1 MGVDCF
7 PCVNLLVFVFK
18 LSIVYS
24 SVYNPSMAKP
34 SQLKTLIDTV
44 TADVVA
50 HPQDLTACY
59 AERLGISRVAANR
72 YVRQLEERGWIA
84 RSGPTTRPVYSPG
97 YRRLV
102 KKTYPLKGL
111 EEDMAWS
118 RDFRPCLSLQSNVL
132 GIAQHGFTEML
143 NNAID
148 HSGGDQVIVRAE
160 QDQTRL
166 EIIVGDNGVGIF
178 EKITHALNLPDKRL
192 ALLELSKGKFTTDP
206 ARHSGEGVFFTS
218 RMFDGYHIDANG
230 LRFTHHAHR
239 DKDRLDAAGVSLN
252 GTFVVMSVA
261 LDTQRTTTEVFQA
274 FMNAPEDYDFSKTI
288 VPMKLAQI
296 GDEQLVSRSQAKR
309 LIARFDRFK
318 TVVLDFTGIESI
330 GQAFADELF
339 RVYAVAH
346 PQVEL
351 LPTHM
356 TEQVERMWLRAIAPK
371 G

>member
-1 MGVDCF
+1 
-7 PCVNLLVFVFK
+7 
-18 LSIVYS
+18 
-24 SVYNPSMAKP
+24 MAKP

-72 YVRQLEERGWIA
+72 YVRQLEEQGWIA
-84 RSGPTTRPVYSPG
+84 RSGPSTRPIYTPG
-97 YRRLV
+97 YRRRME
-102 KKTYPLKGL
+102 KTYLLKGL
-111 EEDMAWS
+111 EEDLAWS
-118 RDFRPCLSLQSNVL
+118 RDFRPYLSLQANVL

-148 HSGGDQVIVRAE
+148 HSGGSKVVVLAE
-160 QDQTRL
+160 QDQNTL
-166 EIIVGDNGVGIF
+166 YMFISDDGVGIF
-178 EKITHALNLPDKRL
+178 RKITEALNLPDQRL

-206 ARHSGEGVFFTS
+206 TRHSGEGVFFTS
-218 RMFDGYHIDANG
+218 RMFDGYFIDANG
-230 LRFTHHAHR
+230 LLFRNRSNQDR
-239 DKDRLDAAGVSLN
+239 DWLDQTDAALKGTSVFMAIRLDS
-252 GTFVVMSVA
+252 
-261 LDTQRTTTEVFQA
+261 QRTTTEVFQA

-318 TVVLDFTGIESI
+318 TVVLDFTGVESI

-339 RVYAVAH
+339 RVYALAH

-351 LPTHM
+351 LPVHM
-356 TEQVERMWLRAIAPK
+356 TQQVEGMWLRAVAPK

>member
-1 MGVDCF
+1 
-7 PCVNLLVFVFK
+7 
-18 LSIVYS
+18 
-24 SVYNPSMAKP
+24 MAKP

-72 YVRQLEERGWIA
+72 YVRQLEEQGWIA
-84 RSGPTTRPVYSPG
+84 RSGPSTRPVYSPG
-97 YRRLV
+97 YRRRV
-102 KKTYPLKGL
+102 EKTYPLKGL

-118 RDFRPCLSLQSNVL
+118 RDFRPYLSLHPNVL

-148 HSGGDQVIVRAE
+148 HSCGRKVFVTAE
-160 QDQTRL
+160 QDQNTL
-166 EIIVGDNGVGIF
+166 YMFISDDGVGIF
-178 EKITHALNLPDKRL
+178 KKITEALELPDKRL

-206 ARHSGEGVFFTS
+206 ARHWGEGVFFTS
-218 RMFDGYHIDANG
+218 RMFDGYFIDANG
-230 LRFTHHAHR
+230 LQFRHR
-239 DKDRLDAAGVSLN
+239 SNQDRDWLDQTDAGLKGTSVFMAIGLN
-252 GTFVVMSVA
+252 S
-261 LDTQRTTTEVFQA
+261 QRTTTEVFQA

-339 RVYAVAH
+339 RVYAGAH

-351 LPTHM
+351 LPMHM

>member
-1 MGVDCF
+1 
-7 PCVNLLVFVFK
+7 
-18 LSIVYS
+18 
-24 SVYNPSMAKP
+24 MAKP

-72 YVRQLEERGWIA
+72 YVRQLEEQGWIA
-84 RSGPTTRPVYSPG
+84 RSGPSTRPVYSPG
-97 YRRLV
+97 YRRRV
-102 KKTYPLKGL
+102 EKTYPLKGL

-118 RDFRPCLSLQSNVL
+118 RDFRPYLSLQANVL

-148 HSGGDQVIVRAE
+148 HSGGRKVFVVAE
-160 QDQTRL
+160 QDQNTL
-166 EIIVGDNGVGIF
+166 YMLISDDGVGIF
-178 EKITHALNLPDKRL
+178 KKITEALELPDKRL

-218 RMFDGYHIDANG
+218 RMFDGYSIDANG
-230 LRFTHHAHR
+230 LQFRHR
-239 DKDRLDAAGVSLN
+239 SNQDRDWLDQTDAGLKGTSVFMAIGLN
-252 GTFVVMSVA
+252 S
-261 LDTQRTTTEVFQA
+261 QRTTTEVFQA

-339 RVYAVAH
+339 RVYAGAH

-351 LPTHM
+351 LPMHM

>member
-1 MGVDCF
+1 
-7 PCVNLLVFVFK
+7 
-18 LSIVYS
+18 
-24 SVYNPSMAKP
+24 MAKP

-72 YVRQLEERGWIA
+72 YVRQLEEQGWIA
-84 RSGPTTRPVYSPG
+84 RSGPSTRPVYSPG
-97 YRRLV
+97 YRRRV
-102 KKTYPLKGL
+102 EKTYPLEGL

-118 RDFRPCLSLQSNVL
+118 RDFRPYLSLQSNVL

-148 HSGGDQVIVRAE
+148 HSGGRKVFVVAE
-160 QDQTRL
+160 QDQNTL
-166 EIIVGDNGVGIF
+166 YMLISDDGVGIF
-178 EKITHALNLPDKRL
+178 KKITEALELPDKRL

-218 RMFDGYHIDANG
+218 RMFDGYFIDANG
-230 LRFTHHAHR
+230 LQFRHR
-239 DKDRLDAAGVSLN
+239 SNQDRDWLDQTDAGLKGTSVFMAIGLN
-252 GTFVVMSVA
+252 S
-261 LDTQRTTTEVFQA
+261 QRTTTEVFQA

-339 RVYAVAH
+339 RVYAGAH

-351 LPTHM
+351 LPMHM

>member
-1 MGVDCF
+1 
-7 PCVNLLVFVFK
+7 
-18 LSIVYS
+18 
-24 SVYNPSMAKP
+24 MAKP

-44 TADVVA
+44 TADVTA

-59 AERLGISRVAANR
+59 AERLRISRVAANR
-72 YVRQLEERGWIA
+72 YVRQLEELGWIA
-84 RSGPTTRPVYSPG
+84 RSGPSTRPVYSPG
-97 YRRLV
+97 YRRRV
-102 KKTYPLKGL
+102 EKTYPLKGL
-111 EEDMAWS
+111 EEDVAWS
-118 RDFRPCLSLQSNVL
+118 RDFRPYLSLQSNVL
-132 GIAQHGFTEML
+132 GVAQHGFTEML

-148 HSGGDQVIVRAE
+148 HSGGRKVFVVAE
-160 QDQTRL
+160 QDQSTL
-166 EIIVGDNGVGIF
+166 YMFISDDGVGIF
-178 EKITHALNLPDKRL
+178 QKITEALDLPDKRL

-218 RMFDGYHIDANG
+218 RMFDGYFIDANG
-230 LRFTHHAHR
+230 LQFSHR
-239 DKDRLDAAGVSLN
+239 SNQDRDWLHQTDAALKGTSVFMAIDLN
-252 GTFVVMSVA
+252 S
-261 LDTQRTTTEVFQA
+261 QRTTTEVFQS

-309 LIARFDRFK
+309 LIARFDKFK

-339 RVYAVAH
+339 RVYAGAH

-351 LPTHM
+351 LPMQM
-356 TEQVERMWLRAIAPK
+356 TDQVERMWLRAIAPR

>member
-1 MGVDCF
+1 
-7 PCVNLLVFVFK
+7 
-18 LSIVYS
+18 
-24 SVYNPSMAKP
+24 MAKP

-72 YVRQLEERGWIA
+72 YVRQLEEQGWIA
-84 RSGPTTRPVYSPG
+84 RSGPSTRPVYSPG
-97 YRRLV
+97 YRRRV
-102 KKTYPLKGL
+102 EKTYPLKGL

-118 RDFRPCLSLQSNVL
+118 RDFRPYLSLQANVL

-148 HSGGDQVIVRAE
+148 HSGGRKVFVVAE
-160 QDQTRL
+160 QDQNTL
-166 EIIVGDNGVGIF
+166 YMLISDDGVGIF
-178 EKITHALNLPDKRL
+178 KKITEALELPDKRL

-218 RMFDGYHIDANG
+218 RMFDGYFIDANG
-230 LRFTHHAHR
+230 LQFRHR
-239 DKDRLDAAGVSLN
+239 SNQDRDWLDQTDAGLKGTSVFMAIGLN
-252 GTFVVMSVA
+252 S
-261 LDTQRTTTEVFQA
+261 QRTTSEVFQA

-339 RVYAVAH
+339 RVYAGAH

-351 LPTHM
+351 LPMHM